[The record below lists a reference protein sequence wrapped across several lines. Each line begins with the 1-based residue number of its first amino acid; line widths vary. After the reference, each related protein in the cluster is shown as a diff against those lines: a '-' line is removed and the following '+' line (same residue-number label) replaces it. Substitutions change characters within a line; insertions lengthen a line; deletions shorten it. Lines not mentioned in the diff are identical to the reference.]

1 MKLDL
6 STLENGLTEFGFAI
20 PTSSFTSDMDIPE
33 ISQPVKCVVN
43 VFRSG
48 DKVLITGQFEAILR
62 INCSRC
68 LELAEY
74 TLNAQFTSDFRQT
87 QENPLV
93 AGKIELT
100 PDELDIVWYNGNEI
114 DLTEQV
120 RQQMVV
126 NLPMQVLCKE
136 NCRGLC
142 VKCGAN
148 LNIHPCQCPTEDDE
162 NPFRSLS
169 GIRLS

>member
-6 STLENGLTEFGFAI
+6 STLENGLTEFGFVI
-20 PTSSFTSDMDIPE
+20 PESSFTSDTEIPE
-33 ISQPVKCVVN
+33 VCQPVKCVVN

-48 DKVLITGQFEAILR
+48 DQVLVNGQFNAVLK

-74 TLNAQFTSDFRQT
+74 PLTAEFTSDFRHAQRKSST
-87 QENPLV
+87 
-93 AGKIELT
+93 ASKIELT
-100 PDELDIVWYNGNEI
+100 PDELDIVWYSGNEI

-120 RQQMVV
+120 RQQLVV
-126 NLPMQVLCKE
+126 NLPMKILCKE
-136 NCRGLC
+136 DCRGLC
-142 VKCGAN
+142 LKCGAN
-148 LNIHPCQCPTEDDE
+148 LNIHPCQCTTEDDE
-162 NPFRSLS
+162 NPFRSIP